1 MLFKKGITLIE
12 LLVIIAIIGIF
23 SGIGYVSFT
32 SIDSGSVLR
41 ANKEN
46 LKSYIEEIKFKA
58 FSDGKHYKVIME
70 NSGNNINLK
79 LYEPDTNNVRWRDL
93 DLNRRCNC
101 QSGDSSDDTCDN
113 AFSNVA
119 VSSLTSISDYDKTIE
134 RVSLKDCDDENC
146 NTEDDDD
153 VELCFLYDGSSPRDK
168 FFKLVGG
175 EDLFV
180 IFKLNKTGFL
190 EE

>member
-32 SIDSGSVLR
+32 SIDSGSTLR
-41 ANKEN
+41 SNKEN

-113 AFSNVA
+113 AFSNVV
-119 VSSLTSISDYDKTIE
+119 VSSLTSLSDYDKTIE
-134 RVSLKDCDDENC
+134 RVTLKDCDDENC

>member
-1 MLFKKGITLIE
+1 MFFKKGITLIE
-12 LLVIIAIIGIF
+12 LLVIIAILGIF

-32 SIDSGSVLR
+32 SIDSGSTLR

-146 NTEDDDD
+146 ATEDDDD
-153 VELCFLYDGSSPRDK
+153 IELCFLYDGSSPRDK

-175 EDLFV
+175 EGLFV

>member
-119 VSSLTSISDYDKTIE
+119 VSSLTSLSDYDKTIE
-134 RVSLKDCDDENC
+134 RVTLKDCDDENC

>member
-32 SIDSGSVLR
+32 SIDSGSTLR
-41 ANKEN
+41 SNKEN

-58 FSDGKHYKVIME
+58 FSDSKHYKIIME

-79 LYEPDTNNVRWRDL
+79 VYEPDTNNVRWRDL

-119 VSSLTSISDYDKTIE
+119 ISSLTSLSDYDKTIE

-146 NTEDDDD
+146 TTEDDDD

-180 IFKLNKTGFL
+180 IFNLNKTGFL

>member
-134 RVSLKDCDDENC
+134 RVALKDCDDENC
-146 NTEDDDD
+146 NTEDDDNI
-153 VELCFLYDGSSPRDK
+153 ELCFLYDGSSPRDK